1 MEKKKVCIVGRG
13 SIGTRHAKIL
23 ENLGYKVYFLRRKKN
38 ENCNNEISQ
47 YRDLNSYNFKFYFIC
62 NPSSLHISV
71 VKKIY
76 KFDKNRN
83 LKFFI
88 EKPIVTN
95 INDFLYLKNLI
106 KKNKKKVFIYSG
118 YMLRHDP
125 GIINIRRII
134 KNNPFKI
141 RYAKFNWQT
150 YMPSWHP
157 WENYK
162 KSYASQKKYGGGVLF
177 TCSHEIDIS
186 ILLFGKAK
194 QVFCTITKSKLKTD
208 VENSVFLIIKHANNI
223 TSYIN
228 LDFACKAESK
238 RNFEIIFDNY
248 SIMRSFNMNNYSKH
262 IDNFK
267 KVHKIKKKIIDHIY
281 KTQIKSFLNLCNE
294 RKILTKNY
302 YKNFLET
309 EKVIFAAKK
318 SILNKR
324 FIKI

>member
-1 MEKKKVCIVGRG
+1 MENKNVCIVGRG
-13 SIGTRHAKIL
+13 SIGRRHGKIL
-23 ENLGYKVYFLRRKKN
+23 ENLGYNVYFLRRKKN
-38 ENCNNEISQ
+38 KNCNNEISK
-47 YRDLNSYNFKFYFIC
+47 YKDLNSYNFESYFIC
-62 NPSSLHISV
+62 NPSSLHISA

-88 EKPIVTN
+88 EKPIVTDF
-95 INDFLYLKNLI
+95 NDFLYLKNLI
-106 KKNKKKVFIYSG
+106 KKNAKKVFIYSG

-125 GIINIRRII
+125 EIKSIKGIINYNR
-134 KNNPFKI
+134 FKI

-208 VENSVFLIIKHANNI
+208 VENSVFLIIKHVSNI
-223 TSYIN
+223 SSYIN
-228 LDFACKAESK
+228 LDFACTGESK
-238 RNFEIIFDNY
+238 RNFEIIFDKY
-248 SIMRSFNMNNYSKH
+248 SINRSFNTNSYSKPS
-262 IDNFK
+262 INLK
-267 KVHKIKKKIIDHIY
+267 KVYKIKKKIDYIY
-281 KTQIKSFLNLCNE
+281 KAQIKSFLNLCNKKRISE
-294 RKILTKNY
+294 KSH

-318 SILNKR
+318 SILNKK
-324 FIKI
+324 FIEI